1 MWVGFLKK
9 LKSGFNIFLNKKR
22 KKDIVKIISIAALDM
37 GIKRTIKYKRY
48 SMDLSKITTAFSF
61 VMFIPNPYL

>member
-1 MWVGFLKK
+1 MWVEFLKN
-9 LKSGFNIFLNKKR
+9 LKFGFNIFLKKKR
-22 KKDIVKIISIAALDM
+22 KRDIVKIISIAAIDI
-37 GIKRTIKYKRY
+37 GIKKIIKYKRY